1 MPQPC
6 TSSHAR
12 HAQALPALLAGALM
26 SVWLMFGLVDEA
38 DAQTPGA
45 PRLQLTMA
53 QQGGAAAQAAASKGS
68 NGEPSA
74 LGALDATLEDRLQT
88 LAMAGARQV
97 APNQARVEVEL
108 GRLDPRL
115 RLAPCAQIQPYLP
128 PGTRMWGR
136 TRLGLRCLAGVT
148 KWNVTL
154 PLTIKVYGQAFV
166 AAADL
171 PAGTLLTQEQLR
183 LAEVDIAGEAGAIY
197 TQAEG
202 WLGRQLARP
211 VAAGEALRSADLK
224 LRQWVQPGD
233 RVQVMATG
241 NGYAVAGEGQAMGVG
256 LEGQDVRVRFDNG
269 RMVTARTVG
278 ERRVEVVL

>member
-1 MPQPC
+1 MPQSC
-6 TSSHAR
+6 HHTHAR

-38 DAQTPGA
+38 DAQPAAPVQVAVSPNISISEPGA
-45 PRLQLTMA
+45 S
-53 QQGGAAAQAAASKGS
+53 G
-68 NGEPSA
+68 

-97 APNQARVEVEL
+97 APNQARVEIEI
-108 GRLDPRL
+108 GKLDPRL

-136 TRLGLRCLAGVT
+136 SRLGLRCLAGVT

-171 PAGTLLTQEQLR
+171 PTGTVLTQEHLR

-197 TQAEG
+197 TQADG
-202 WLGRQLARP
+202 WLGRHLAKP
-211 VAAGEALRSADLK
+211 VAAGQALRSVDLK

-241 NGYAVAGEGQAMGVG
+241 DGYAIAGEGQAMGVG

-269 RMVTARTVG
+269 RMATGRTIG

>member
-1 MPQPC
+1 MPQSCP
-6 TSSHAR
+6 SSHAR
-12 HAQALPALLAGALM
+12 TSQALPALLAGALLG
-26 SVWLMFGLVDEA
+26 VWVMFGWAEDVG
-38 DAQTPGA
+38 AQTLQQA
-45 PRLQLTMA
+45 PAPKVQVTAPVLPTSISEQT
-53 QQGGAAAQAAASKGS
+53 GTG
-68 NGEPSA
+68 

-128 PGTRMWGR
+128 PGSKMWGR

-154 PLTIKVYGQAFV
+154 PLTIKVYGQAYV

-171 PAGTLLTQEQLR
+171 PAGTALTQEHLR

-197 TQAEG
+197 TQADG
-202 WLGRQLARP
+202 WMGRHLVKP

-233 RVQVMATG
+233 RVQVLATG
-241 NGYAVAGEGQAMGVG
+241 DGYAVAGEGQAMGVG

-269 RMVTARTVG
+269 RMVTGRTIG